1 MAVSPP
7 ELASSV
13 LHIAMSL
20 RAALSTRRLATCALS
35 RSMATAAPANRQKLK
50 VGLIPGD
57 GIGHEVIPAGRA
69 VLEALG
75 SDIPKPEFVDLEAGF
90 ELFAT
95 AGEALPEETVEY
107 VSQR

>member
-1 MAVSPP
+1 
-7 ELASSV
+7 
-13 LHIAMSL
+13 
-20 RAALSTRRLATCALS
+20 
-35 RSMATAAPANRQKLK
+35 MATAAPAKRQKLK

-95 AGEALPEETVEY
+95 AGEALPDETVECAFRCY
-107 VSQR
+107 ANLRTSAHDA